1 MPYPKMSSDI
11 DGNDDKYMSY
21 SSLNNGSMP
30 PVMTQPQYK
39 PISQPLVQ
47 NIPSNNSTPSFNG
60 YDNSDNYSSY

>member
-21 SSLNNGSMP
+21 STLNNVSTP

-39 PISQPLVQ
+39 PISQPLVRNMQ
-47 NIPSNNSTPSFNG
+47 SSDSTPSFNG